1 MSVLIKNVNANF
13 IPELP
18 PAISASVCRKFL
30 QCIFYICQEFLN
42 IGVKWRGQIQI
53 NGGSIKMFIIKIC
66 TPKIDQFLCSTF
78 THCMKREQK
87 LVQS

>member
-1 MSVLIKNVNANF
+1 MAISNLEDYIWSLKCEIEKYMSVLIKNVNANF

-42 IGVKWRGQIQI
+42 LELNGEDRYKLMEIQ
-53 NGGSIKMFIIKIC
+53 
-66 TPKIDQFLCSTF
+66 LRCS
-78 THCMKREQK
+78 
-87 LVQS
+87 